1 MAPEPPLRQP
11 GPEPGLSRGI
21 FGCDGAALTLVPDE
35 SLRLRRE
42 QNEAG
47 VSHPGDL
54 RPWLGSG
61 GVGGAGTQSSPLGPP
76 LQRCFLLSPLLES
89 LAKDGIHSMTKCRPK
104 F

>member
-1 MAPEPPLRQP
+1 MSPPLSQT

-21 FGCDGAALTLVPDE
+21 FSRDGAALTLVPGE

-42 QNEAG
+42 QSEAG
-47 VSHPGDL
+47 MCHPGDL
-54 RPWLGSG
+54 CPQLGSG

-89 LAKDGIHSMTKCRPK
+89 LAKDGIHSMTMHRPK